1 MLYLHKKKGPAEAGP
16 LSYLSFGFLIGFG
29 FFTDFG
35 GWINGPNISSKKL
48 KGSFFPI
55 VVLP

>member
-1 MLYLHKKKGPAEAGP
+1 MHKKKGPAEAGP
-16 LSYLSFGFLIGFG
+16 LGYLSFGFLIGFG

-35 GWINGPNISSKKL
+35 GWIKGPNISSKKL

>member
-1 MLYLHKKKGPAEAGP
+1 MYARKKGPAEAGP
-16 LSYLSFGFLIGFG
+16 LDYLSFGFLTGFG
-29 FFTDFG
+29 FLIDFG
-35 GWINGPNISSKKL
+35 GCINGPNISSKKL